1 MSLVFVCCALA
12 IVFSFAP
19 LSSSKPANRARELDK
34 YARRLGVAVP
44 AELSDRLLVRLIR
57 RERALLTGGLTGI
70 GLAVIAALL
79 LPGGFDA
86 AYVPVLVF
94 AGLGVGSAVGA
105 ALASSTS
112 ALRPLAGPRVARP
125 TTPVYADYVP
135 AVERWSGRLLPALA
149 VLAVFAAWIALSV
162 GALGDARL
170 TAAYIW
176 TSAGACLAYAAAS
189 GLMASALLS
198 RRILDRGQPSASATE
213 LAWNDGLRAQA
224 LRDLHAVPIVLG
236 FVSLLS
242 TFFDIGSLSD
252 YAGGGATA
260 AAVGVVLLAVLM
272 AGGVTLFI
280 VDLAS
285 RPQQYYWRRL
295 WTDRA
300 VGTSA

>member
-1 MSLVFVCCALA
+1 MSLVFALCALA
-12 IVFSFAP
+12 IVFSFTP

-44 AELSDRLLVRLIR
+44 VDGVDRIIERLIR

-70 GLAVIAALL
+70 VLAVVAALL

-86 AYVPVLVF
+86 TYVPVLLF
-94 AGLGVGSAVGA
+94 AGLGVGSAIGA

-112 ALRPLAGPRVARP
+112 ALSTLVGPRVARP
-125 TTPVYADYVP
+125 ATPVFADYVP
-135 AVERWSGRLLPALA
+135 PLERWSGRLLPALA
-149 VLAVFAAWIALSV
+149 LLAVLAARVAFSV

-170 TAAYIW
+170 TTSYIW
-176 TSAGACLAYAAAS
+176 TSAGAWLAYAAAV
-189 GLMASALLS
+189 GLVASVLLS
-198 RRILDRGQPSASATE
+198 RRILDRGQPSASTTE
-213 LAWNDGLRAQA
+213 LAWNDGLRSQA
-224 LRDLHAVPIVLG
+224 LRDLQAVPVTLG

-260 AAVGVVLLAVLM
+260 AVVGLGLLAIVM
-272 AGGVTLFI
+272 AGGTTLLI
-280 VDLAS
+280 VNIAS

-295 WTDRA
+295 WADRT

>member
-1 MSLVFVCCALA
+1 MSFVFVCCALA
-12 IVFSFAP
+12 IVFSFTP

-44 AELSDRLLVRLIR
+44 VDSSDRIIARLIR
-57 RERALLTGGLTGI
+57 RERALLAGGLTGI
-70 GLAVIAALL
+70 VLAVIAALL
-79 LPGGFDA
+79 LPAGFDA

-94 AGLGVGSAVGA
+94 AGLGVGSAIGA

-112 ALRPLAGPRVARP
+112 ALSILVGPRVARP

-135 AVERWSGRLLPALA
+135 PLERWSGRLLPALA
-149 VLAVFAAWIALSV
+149 LFAVLAAWVAFSV

-170 TAAYIW
+170 TAGYIF
-176 TSAGACLAYAAAS
+176 TSAGAWLAYAAVV
-189 GLMASALLS
+189 GLMVCALLS

-213 LAWNDGLRAQA
+213 LAWDDGLRSQA
-224 LRDLHAVPIVLG
+224 LRDLQAVPVTLG

-260 AAVGVVLLAVLM
+260 ALVGLGLLAVLL
-272 AGGVTLFI
+272 AGGTTLLI
-280 VDLAS
+280 VDIAS
-285 RPQQYYWRRL
+285 RPQQHYWRRL

-300 VGTSA
+300 VGTSV